1 MQRLQ
6 TIDKRGGKLLMILI
20 EPELQDYGL
29 KPGDEFE
36 VRASQVK
43 LPLF

>member
-1 MQRLQ
+1 MERLQ

-29 KPGDEFE
+29 KPRDEFE

-43 LPLF
+43 LPRF